1 MPVRSPARAIPG
13 AAALA
18 LSCAAL
24 AGCGGSGGPAQSVA
38 SMPPSSGSSSSA
50 GNASANSGKLTGNF
64 CTDVKNIGKN
74 IRIPAGATSDP
85 AAVERRDSR
94 YLSQLAAYYDKL
106 AAEAPPQAG
115 KDIRLIVPAYQRL
128 ASSIA
133 NGNVQSLGK
142 IEQQLTTLLTSGAA
156 ANAFK
161 QLIAYVTA
169 KCG

>member
-1 MPVRSPARAIPG
+1 V
-13 AAALA
+13 
-18 LSCAAL
+18 
-24 AGCGGSGGPAQSVA
+24 
-38 SMPPSSGSSSSA
+38 
-50 GNASANSGKLTGNF
+50 
-64 CTDVKNIGKN
+64 
-74 IRIPAGATSDP
+74 
-85 AAVERRDSR
+85 
-94 YLSQLAAYYDKL
+94 
-106 AAEAPPQAG
+106 
-115 KDIRLIVPAYQRL
+115 

>member
-1 MPVRSPARAIPG
+1 MRWCWIVLTASSAPVDDPAHLDVDLLLAERRQILEAFRDPHRSPY
-13 AAALA
+13 
-18 LSCAAL
+18 
-24 AGCGGSGGPAQSVA
+24 
-38 SMPPSSGSSSSA
+38 
-50 GNASANSGKLTGNF
+50 
-64 CTDVKNIGKN
+64 
-74 IRIPAGATSDP
+74 

>member
-1 MPVRSPARAIPG
+1 
-13 AAALA
+13 
-18 LSCAAL
+18 
-24 AGCGGSGGPAQSVA
+24 
-38 SMPPSSGSSSSA
+38 
-50 GNASANSGKLTGNF
+50 

-133 NGNVQSLGK
+133 NGNVQSPGK
-142 IEQQLTTLLTSGAA
+142 IDQQHLGELRVRGVRRAEPQVLGQRAGQHGSILLHPGPAPKRLPPGATRLGARGSGRGGHLAQVRGGVGVDVA
-156 ANAFK
+156 GPG
-161 QLIAYVTA
+161 QLVSQLLA
-169 KCG
+169 